1 MQNPLVV
8 ETSCGSLLQELQ
20 QIWDEVG
27 ESDAERDRMLLQLEQ
42 ECLDVYKRK
51 VDQAT
56 RSRARLLQTLAD
68 SRAEL
73 TNLLSALGEHSFHGL
88 PEKPIGTL
96 KEQLAAITPAL
107 EQLWQQKEERIKQ
120 FLDVQVQIQRICG
133 EIAGKLQLNEA
144 TSTPKVDDQDLS
156 LKKFDEFHLQFQ
168 ELQREKSDR
177 LHKVL
182 DYVNTVRDL
191 CAVLGMDFFNIIT
204 EVHPSLGDSVGIQSK
219 SISNDTLARLARTV
233 QSLKGEKKQRLQKLQ
248 ELATSLTELWNL
260 MDTPMDEQNLFDHV
274 TCNISASVDEVTV
287 PGALA
292 IDIIE
297 QAEVEVERLDQLKA
311 SKMKELVLKKQV
323 ELEEIYRRAHMEVDS
338 ESAQEKLTSLIDSG
352 NIDPSELLASMG
364 DQISKAKEEAFSRKE
379 IMEKVEKWMSACE
392 EESWL
397 EDYSRDDN
405 RYNSSRGAHINL
417 KRAERARVIVNKIP
431 ALVDTLIAKAR
442 AWEEERTTTF
452 LYDGVPLLAMLDEY
466 TMLRHEREDEKR
478 RLRDQKRFH
487 EQLTTE
493 QETLFG
499 SRPSPN
505 RPLSSK
511 KGAGP
516 RANGSSSSGTPL
528 NRRLSLGVQQAGTN
542 GVTPVRQGMSASKEG
557 KRDLS
562 RPVAPVNYVA
572 LPKEDSISQVS
583 ENESIPST
591 P

>member
-1 MQNPLVV
+1 MQNPLIV

-88 PEKPIGTL
+88 PEKPTGTL

-133 EIAGKLQLNEA
+133 EISGKLQLNEA
-144 TSTPKVDDQDLS
+144 ITPKVDDQDLS

-182 DYVNTVRDL
+182 EYVNTVRDL

-233 QSLKGEKKQRLQKLQ
+233 QSLKEEKKQRLQKLQ
-248 ELATSLTELWNL
+248 ELGTSLTELWNL
-260 MDTPMDEQNLFDHV
+260 MDTPMEEQNLFDHV
-274 TCNISASVDEVTV
+274 TCNISASVEEVTV

-311 SKMKELVLKKQV
+311 SKMKELVLKKQL

-338 ESAQEKLTSLIDSG
+338 ESAQEKLIALINSG
-352 NIDPSELLASMG
+352 NVDPSELLASMD

-431 ALVDTLIAKAR
+431 ALVDSLIAKTR
-442 AWEEERTTTF
+442 SWEEERSTTF

-466 TMLRHEREDEKR
+466 TMLRHEREDDKR

-505 RPLSSK
+505 RPQSSK

-528 NRRLSLGVQQAGTN
+528 NRRLSLGVQQSGTN
-542 GVTPVRQGMSASKEG
+542 GATPVRQGMSGSKEG
-557 KRDLS
+557 KRELS
-562 RPVAPVNYVA
+562 RPVAPVNYVS
-572 LPKEDSISQVS
+572 LPKEDSVSQVS
-583 ENESIPST
+583 ENESTPST

>member
-1 MQNPLVV
+1 MQNPLIV

-88 PEKPIGTL
+88 PEKPTGTL

-133 EIAGKLQLNEA
+133 EISGKLQLNEA
-144 TSTPKVDDQDLS
+144 ITPKVDDQDLS

-182 DYVNTVRDL
+182 EYVNTVRDL

-233 QSLKGEKKQRLQKLQ
+233 QSLKEEKKQRLQKLQ
-248 ELATSLTELWNL
+248 ELGTSLTELWNL
-260 MDTPMDEQNLFDHV
+260 MDTPMEEQNLFDHV
-274 TCNISASVDEVTV
+274 TCNISASVEEVTV

-311 SKMKELVLKKQV
+311 SKMKELVLKKQL

-338 ESAQEKLTSLIDSG
+338 ESAQEKLIALINSG
-352 NIDPSELLASMG
+352 NVDPSELLASMD

-431 ALVDTLIAKAR
+431 ALVDSLIAKTR
-442 AWEEERTTTF
+442 AWEEERSTTF

-466 TMLRHEREDEKR
+466 TMLRHEREDDKR

-505 RPLSSK
+505 RPQSSK

-528 NRRLSLGVQQAGTN
+528 NRRLSLGVQQSGTN
-542 GVTPVRQGMSASKEG
+542 GVTPVRQGMSGSKEG
-557 KRDLS
+557 KRELS
-562 RPVAPVNYVA
+562 RPVAPVNYVS
-572 LPKEDSISQVS
+572 LPKEDSVSQVS
-583 ENESIPST
+583 ENESTPST